1 MDQDRPLPPENDSQT
16 AQTAEDTAHE
26 DMTAEPTT
34 LGGRLRAAR
43 LASGLSFVELSTKT
57 RVNTR
62 FLKAIEQG
70 DQSLLPSRIFTMG
83 YVRIYAQV
91 LGLDELEAVE
101 QYKAEF
107 PEAGA
112 ILQAPTGAAFQQMRR
127 RSPAILGV
135 IAVVGLAFLCWN
147 IFQRLN
153 RIEPPH
159 PSDLTAIPAV
169 WSKEAD
175 KVPQTVL
182 VLGGPQAAP
191 PDQTTPPLYLTPGI
205 EAQILGD
212 DPDAAATAAAP
223 APPVQAAFNPRGALY
238 GAPANSSTTTLQA
251 IKPVTLV
258 VRQGDGR
265 VLFARQLAEGDSWR
279 APLNVQATVD
289 VSDPTAVAVYMNGE
303 LAAPLAGTQTP
314 LARLNTLAGNLAR
327 QAESRAAAAAE
338 AEVRAR
344 NALAEQAAAELAR
357 TTPPAA
363 AAAPVA
369 APAPTTP
376 APTTPAQ
383 VVPQ

>member
-1 MDQDRPLPPENDSQT
+1 MDQDRPVSPDSDSQP
-16 AQTAEDTAHE
+16 AEHDTAETAHAVPDGE
-26 DMTAEPTT
+26 NVVSVEADETVDATT

-43 LASGLSFVELSTKT
+43 MASGMSFAELSTKT

-112 ILQAPTGAAFQQMRR
+112 TLQAPTGAAFQQMRR

-135 IAVVGLAFLCWN
+135 IGAIGLAFLCWN

-159 PSDLTAIPAV
+159 PSDLTEIPAV
-169 WSKEAD
+169 WAKDAD
-175 KVPQTVL
+175 QVPQSTL

-191 PDQTTPPLYLTPGI
+191 PDQTIPPLYLTPGI
-205 EAQILGD
+205 EALILGD
-212 DPDAAATAAAP
+212 DPDAAAVATAP

-238 GAPANSSTTTLQA
+238 GAPANNSITTLQA

-265 VLFARQLAEGDSWR
+265 VLFARQLAAGDSWR
-279 APLNVQATVD
+279 APLNVQAIVD
-289 VSDPTAVAVYMNGE
+289 VSDPSVVAVYMNGE
-303 LAAPLAGTQTP
+303 LADPLAAPQTP
-314 LARLNTLAGNLAR
+314 LARLNSQAEALAR

-344 NALAEQAAAELAR
+344 NALAEQAAADLAR
-357 TTPPAA
+357 STPPAA
-363 AAAPVA
+363 PVA
-369 APAPTTP
+369 TP
-376 APTTPAQ
+376 AP

>member
-1 MDQDRPLPPENDSQT
+1 MDQDRPLSPASDGQT
-16 AQTAEDTAHE
+16 ADDTENMAP
-26 DMTAEPTT
+26 DALSPEPTT

-43 LASGLSFVELSTKT
+43 VASGLSFVELSTKT

-101 QYKAEF
+101 QYKIEF

-112 ILQAPTGAAFQQMRR
+112 TLQAPTGAAFQEVRR
-127 RSPAILGV
+127 RSSAILAI
-135 IAVVGLAFLCWN
+135 IATLALAFLCWN

-159 PSDLTAIPAV
+159 PSDLTAIPAA
-169 WSKEAD
+169 WSKDAD
-175 KVPQTVL
+175 AVPDSNL
-182 VLGGPQAAP
+182 MLGGPQAAP

-212 DPDAAATAAAP
+212 DPAAVATATAP

-238 GAPANSSTTTLQA
+238 GAPANNSITTLQA

-265 VLFARQLAEGDSWR
+265 ILFARQLAAGDSWR
-279 APLNVQATVD
+279 APLNVQAIVD
-289 VSDPTAVAVYMNGE
+289 VSDPAAFSVYLNGE
-303 LAAPLAGTQTP
+303 LSAPLSATQTP
-314 LARLNTLAGNLAR
+314 LARLNTQAGALAR
-327 QAESRAAAAAE
+327 QAESRATAAAE

-344 NALAEQAAAELAR
+344 NALAEQAAADLAR
-357 TTPPAA
+357 ATPPT
-363 AAAPVA
+363 APVA
-369 APAPTTP
+369 APVTTTP
-376 APTTPAQ
+376 AP

>member
-1 MDQDRPLPPENDSQT
+1 MSPDSDGQT
-16 AQTAEDTAHE
+16 ADDAEN
-26 DMTAEPTT
+26 MTPDALSPEPTT

-43 LASGLSFVELSTKT
+43 VASGLSFVELSTKT

-112 ILQAPTGAAFQQMRR
+112 TLQAPTGAAFQEVRR
-127 RSPAILGV
+127 RSSAILA
-135 IAVVGLAFLCWN
+135 IMATVGLAFLCWN

-169 WSKEAD
+169 WAKDAD
-175 KVPQTVL
+175 KVPQTAL

-212 DPDAAATAAAP
+212 DPGAVATATAP

-238 GAPANSSTTTLQA
+238 GAPANNSIITLQA

-265 VLFARQLAEGDSWR
+265 VLFARQLAAGDSWR
-279 APLNVQATVD
+279 APLNVQAVVD
-289 VSDPTAVAVYMNGE
+289 MSDPAVVAVYMNGE
-303 LAAPLAGTQTP
+303 LTAPLVANQTP
-314 LARLNTLAGNLAR
+314 LSRLNTQAGALAR

-344 NALAEQAAAELAR
+344 NALAEQAAADLAR
-357 TTPPAA
+357 ATPS
-363 AAAPVA
+363 AAPVPA
-369 APAPTTP
+369 APAP
-376 APTTPAQ
+376 